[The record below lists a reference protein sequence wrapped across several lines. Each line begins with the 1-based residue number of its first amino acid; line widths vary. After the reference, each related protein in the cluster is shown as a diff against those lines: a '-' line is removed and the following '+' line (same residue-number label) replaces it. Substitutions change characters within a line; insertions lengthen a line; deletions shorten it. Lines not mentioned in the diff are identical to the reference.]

1 MGRELLLKRLSP
13 LIIKPCSSMITFGI
27 NSRFQELFPTWGQIT
42 HAFLTLA
49 PLRYCYRRS
58 TCMPN
63 PCRQRSFWAR
73 IKLSK
78 QNYSKPVARFHF
90 VFQDSILS
98 QILSIRFYLLRLCCS
113 FQNLK
118 IIFSGSS
125 HYSIFK
131 ELRRCF
137 STPASLFSK
146 LRFAYQAQRGFN
158 LAPFFDLSNHFLIF
172 FKSFF
177 NTASL
182 KLSCF

>member
-73 IKLSK
+73 IKLSVQK
-78 QNYSKPVARFHF
+78 LFCSRQVC
-90 VFQDSILS
+90 
-98 QILSIRFYLLRLCCS
+98 LC
-113 FQNLK
+113 F
-118 IIFSGSS
+118 F
-125 HYSIFK
+125 
-131 ELRRCF
+131 
-137 STPASLFSK
+137 TFSK
-146 LRFAYQAQRGFN
+146 SWIHVRFKFSLSKLNSVCITVWIWLGPFALFN
-158 LAPFFDLSNHFLIF
+158 FSRNTG
-172 FKSFF
+172 FF
-177 NTASL
+177 NPLYFIHSASFW
-182 KLSCF
+182 SGATSS

>member
-73 IKLSK
+73 IKLSV
-78 QNYSKPVARFHF
+78 QNSFCNRLEF
-90 VFQDSILS
+90 VCAFFSLFWTSLSTGSPSQNPREFASPSEFDS
-98 QILSIRFYLLRLCCS
+98 
-113 FQNLK
+113 
-118 IIFSGSS
+118 GHS
-125 HYSIFK
+125 HYSIFQGTP
-131 ELRRCF
+131 ELF
-137 STPASLFSK
+137 QVPIFYFQSLGSS
-146 LRFAYQAQRGFN
+146 RAT
-158 LAPFFDLSNHFLIF
+158 S
-172 FKSFF
+172 S
-177 NTASL
+177 
-182 KLSCF
+182 